1 MNERL
6 ELFFWFLISF
16 EGISV
21 CSADSYT
28 FIENIYI
35 SAEFIVIHLVKSAFV
50 SVSLEDKVKCVF
62 IGEQWEL
69 IKNS

>member
-1 MNERL
+1 MDKRL
-6 ELFFWFLISF
+6 ELFFWFLICF

-35 SAEFIVIHLVKSAFV
+35 SAEFIVIHLVKCAFI
-50 SVSLEDKVKCVF
+50 SVSLEDKVKCIFV
-62 IGEQWEL
+62 GEQ
-69 IKNS
+69 